1 MDPTFWSE
9 YKITFCEP
17 TNCIMN
23 YIISKGYV
31 YQHPWIK
38 SFTYNQ
44 FNNYFSHDL
53 DKRLIGLKDLS
64 VHRGL
69 NVNTESNTMLY
80 MSETFFNRI
89 NNELEQIS
97 QTDID
102 NLLLSTKK
110 EFMIKRG
117 ILVHKREGH
126 FTITMYGKENGLVS
140 GIYEFGKHQ
149 GYKFCTLDLVRI
161 KNNDSEGFIPVPSV
175 PIPNLIDL

>member
-17 TNCIMN
+17 TNCMMN

-31 YQHPWIK
+31 YKHFYDRHFP
-38 SFTYNQ
+38 YNQ

-53 DKRLIGLKDLS
+53 DERLIGLKDS
-64 VHRGL
+64 SDTV
-69 NVNTESNTMLY
+69 SY
-80 MSETFFNRI
+80 MSETLFNRI

-117 ILVHKREGH
+117 ILVHKTEGL
-126 FTITMYGKENGLVS
+126 FKITMYGKESGLVS

-149 GYKFCTLDLVRI
+149 GFKFCTLDLVRI
-161 KNNDSEGFIPVPSV
+161 KNNESEGFINVSSEFSF
-175 PIPNLIDL
+175 N